1 MRVIFT
7 ILLFSMSSYSFELL
21 DSKKFQSLSP
31 TQQVRY
37 LNEVQKIL
45 VGITKQSPYTA
56 DHDDSISNRM
66 PANRKPDLDDW
77 SAPGQSPTSVPS
89 PFFYSQLTEQI
100 EKKSETTKPTVK
112 KTSPKRDLTP
122 QQQMMVKKSTGK
134 NKSSHFRCM
143 HSGFVIEQDPCSGL
157 QKIPDWIKIP
167 GMTDKNKSCGPGLSV
182 CNPVIFGLANLPM
195 KCDSLLDP
203 GCAEHAK
210 PFCARRGLWPTEE
223 CHDMATAQGNRG
235 TWFAAEISTK
245 IQPELYKK
253 YQEQMKG
260 LCDPEKIKT
269 NPFAEYKNGVKR
281 GDKTAQAVRDDISKT
296 CTWAEK
302 QVNLLNEAIVDQT
315 SGGDFSKPSKLPGQK

>member
-1 MRVIFT
+1 MKIIFT
-7 ILLFSMSSYSFELL
+7 ILLFSVSAYSFELL
-21 DSKKFQSLSP
+21 DAKKFQSLSSA
-31 TQQVRY
+31 QQVRY
-37 LNEVQKIL
+37 LNEIQKIL

-56 DHDDSISNRM
+56 DRESTSNRI
-66 PANRKPDLDDW
+66 PANSKPNLDDW
-77 SAPGQSPTSVPS
+77 SMPGQSPTSVPS
-89 PFFYSQLTEQI
+89 PFFNPKL
-100 EKKSETTKPTVK
+100 SEEVK
-112 KTSPKRDLTP
+112 KTPDAAVTKKLTSPKKIST
-122 QQQMMVKKSTGK
+122 QKKQFTVQPVEK

-245 IQPELYKK
+245 IQPELYTK
-253 YQEQMKG
+253 YQEQMKE

-281 GDKTAQAVRDDISKT
+281 SDKTAQAVRDDIAKT
-296 CTWAEK
+296 CEWAEK
-302 QVNLLNEAIVDQT
+302 QVSLLNEAVVDQT
-315 SGGDFSKPSKLPGQK
+315 SSGNFLKPEKTAGQK